1 MKRDA
6 MLLVDA
12 LRDPASTSVLDA
24 DGWTALLAMA
34 RAEQL
39 IGTLARRLSGL
50 ALPDAVRGI
59 LEEALVNAEYQRRSA
74 LWEAACARRA
84 LADYPRKV
92 VLMMAPLTP
101 PPA

>member
-12 LRDPASTSVLDA
+12 LRDPASTGGLDA

-39 IGTLARRLSGL
+39 IGTLARRLAGYG
-50 ALPDAVRGI
+50 RRRHM
-59 LEEALVNAEYQRRSA
+59 EFRRSIRYRVEIDPQPGA
-74 LWEAACARRA
+74 SLLRRSVCG
-84 LADYPRKV
+84 D
-92 VLMMAPLTP
+92 MAGANLRVF
-101 PPA
+101 

>member
-12 LRDPASTSVLDA
+12 LRDPATTMALDA

-50 ALPDAVRGI
+50 DLPKAVAGNIGRSPS
-59 LEEALVNAEYQRRSA
+59 QRRISTPLCSYGRPTA
-74 LWEAACARRA
+74 PAVLW
-84 LADYPRKV
+84 PII
-92 VLMMAPLTP
+92 
-101 PPA
+101 PAK